1 MQKESNMRQKYIN
14 SQQVENREILHL
26 QIYQMHKVDF
36 QKRNKIL

>member
-1 MQKESNMRQKYIN
+1 MQKESNMRTEIH
-14 SQQVENREILHL
+14 SLQQVENREILHL